1 MFKGRIVKDMGI
13 FKDPSIILLTQL
25 VHAQHDMPSFESALG
40 SCRKIDG
47 ILERAESKGC
57 CHIIREGILPS
68 QSLHE
73 IFLKHMSSHVS
84 VIHLSGTS
92 KHLGADEIS
101 LISNILSQYP
111 RLRVVYLD
119 GCGSL
124 PFIKALLLKDVPVV
138 LSGPL
143 TPLDQAEPSIA
154 GTFYSRLS
162 YGDSLKESFDEVRDS
177 YERIGIYAAAYD
189 FENDRLDWNGVME
202 EDLEE
207 LPPGMYLLQDHRNQL
222 NWRMPYSERL
232 VQAELEE
239 INTEP
244 EPTNSRLATISVSVL
259 VGLCLLVAGFFIQN
273 SWKPSSLIQEN
284 CQFTQD
290 SLGMKTLFLPFYN
303 RANGKMM
310 RKPYSEYIQLESERM
325 SSYPGVM
332 TRYLPVKK
340 QDDVY
345 KVIDKWVM
353 DCNTD
358 LLLWGEWEEL
368 EDSTVQMGIT
378 YVMPGFAGDSLVQGW
393 TSLNLTHEQ
402 LSSQKAEI
410 LIKDLIYETIANGFY
425 EFENFEEAIKLFK
438 QVSFTSNELNEEI
451 AMKMAQAYTK
461 IDLLDTA
468 RLYYNHA
475 LRLNPDNATAHHG
488 LGGIL
493 VRQKEFEQ
501 ALESYWTASN
511 LSPDF
516 LEATYNLGLVHFR
529 LDQFPEARE
538 SMKRVLDLDPRNA
551 RAKGILSAIYA
562 KEQNEDLLYYY
573 LEEAL
578 KDGLNIENLTTYTE
592 VGSYQAEKR
601 FRNLVE
607 KY

>member
-1 MFKGRIVKDMGI
+1 MGI

-25 VHAQHDMPSFESALG
+25 VHAQHNSFSFESALA

-47 ILERAESKGC
+47 ILERAESKGS
-57 CHIIREGILPS
+57 CHVIREGILPS

-92 KHLGADEIS
+92 EHMGADEIS

-111 RLRVVYLD
+111 RLRVIYLD

-124 PFIKALLLKDVPVV
+124 SFIKALLLKDVPVV

-143 TPLDQAEPSIA
+143 SAPEPLGPSIA

-162 YGDSLKESFDEVRDS
+162 CGDSLKESFDEVRDS
-177 YERIGIYAAAYD
+177 HEGVAMYGATYD
-189 FENDRLDWNGVME
+189 FENDRLDWNGVLE
-202 EDLEE
+202 DDGEDL
-207 LPPGMYLLQDHRNQL
+207 PHGMYLLQDHRNQL
-222 NWRMPYSERL
+222 NWRLPYSERL

-239 INTEP
+239 IKTEP
-244 EPTNSRLATISVSVL
+244 EPSNNRFATISVSVL
-259 VGLCLLVAGFFIQN
+259 AGLCLLVAGFFIQN
-273 SWKPSSLIQEN
+273 SWKPSGLIQEN
-284 CQFTQD
+284 CQFTED

-303 RANGKMM
+303 QANGKIM
-310 RKPYSEYIQLESERM
+310 RKPYTEYIQLESERL
-325 SSYPGVM
+325 SNYPGLT
-332 TRYLPVKK
+332 TRFLPVKK

-345 KVIDKWVM
+345 KVIDEWVM
-353 DCNTD
+353 SCNTD

-368 EDSTVQMGIT
+368 ADSTVQLEVSYM
-378 YVMPGFAGDSLVQGW
+378 MPGIARDSLVQGW
-393 TSLNLTHEQ
+393 SSIRLSKDQ
-402 LSSQKAEI
+402 LSSKTLEI
-410 LIKDLIYETIANGFY
+410 LVQDLIYETIANGFY
-425 EFENFEEAIKLFK
+425 ESENFEEAIKLFK
-438 QVSFTSNELNEEI
+438 QVSFTSNEINEEI

-461 IDLLDTA
+461 LDLLDTA
-468 RLYYNHA
+468 RQYYNHA

-493 VRQKEFEQ
+493 VRQKEFEE
-501 ALESYWTASN
+501 ALESYWTAARI
-511 LSPDF
+511 SPEF
-516 LEATYNLGLVHFR
+516 LEANYNLGLVHFR

-538 SMKRVLDLDPRNA
+538 AMKHVIDLDPRNA

-578 KDGLNIENLTTYTE
+578 KDGLNIDNLTTYTE

-601 FRNLVE
+601 FRKLVE